1 MTVDGSVSHH
11 DAFPPQVAALL
22 QMWDVKP
29 DGSLVTTHSSWVLPV
44 RHHATSAILKVART
58 PDERHGYALMRWW
71 DGAGAAK
78 VLASAENALLLERA
92 TGRRDLAEMARSGQ
106 DDEACRILCETAM
119 RLHTSRP
126 GPLPDLHPLE
136 VWFQPLYDLAD
147 QHGRLAKAAITARL
161 LLSEPRSISAL
172 HGDLH
177 HDNVLDFGDRGWLAI
192 DPHGLLGERF
202 FDFANVF
209 TNPDLSDPSRPVG
222 TRPGRLESRLKIAAE
237 TAQVEPKRM
246 LQWIVAWTGLSAAWF
261 IGDQDDKGAAID
273 LTINDIACG
282 LLEL

>member
-1 MTVDGSVSHH
+1 MPPFESRDVS
-11 DAFPPQVAALL
+11 APEVEALL
-22 QMWDVKP
+22 QTWNMEP
-29 DGSLVTTHSSWVLPV
+29 DGALLTTHSSWVLPV
-44 RHHATSAILKVART
+44 RQNTACAILKVART

-78 VLASAENALLLERA
+78 VFASAENALLLERA
-92 TGRRDLAEMARSGQ
+92 TGRRDLAAMARFGQ
-106 DDEACRILCETAM
+106 DDEACRILCETAT
-119 RLHTSRP
+119 RLHTWRP
-126 GPLPDLHPLE
+126 APLPDLHPLG
-136 VWFQPLYDLAD
+136 VWFQPLYDLAH

-177 HDNVLDFGDRGWLAI
+177 HENVLDFGDRGWLAI

-202 FDFANVF
+202 FDFANIF
-209 TNPDLSDPSRPVG
+209 TNPDLSDPSRPVSA
-222 TRPGRLESRLKIAAE
+222 RPGRLESRLKIVAE

-261 IGDQDDKGAAID
+261 IGDGDDKGAAID
-273 LTINDIACG
+273 LTINGIACG